1 MGQTENLPRH
11 IAIVMDG
18 NGRWAQKQGLPRF
31 AGHKAG
37 AKVFQDMARYCNKLG
52 IGALTVYAFSTENWN
67 RPKDE
72 VDGLMNELRSY
83 LKNTSAFQKEN
94 IRLVFSG
101 DRSRLAPDLQEL
113 MAKAERDS
121 LSATG
126 LVVNMA
132 INYGGR
138 DEILRAV
145 RSLAKEC
152 ADGVRE
158 AADLKEGDITDRLDA
173 PFLPP
178 LDLFI
183 RPGGE
188 QRISNFLLWQAAY
201 AEFYFT
207 DTLWPDFKEADLDLA
222 IASFGNRER
231 RFGGLKN
238 TTPQRRR
245 SV

>member
-1 MGQTENLPRH
+1 MSQTENLPRH

>member
-1 MGQTENLPRH
+1 MSQTGNLPRH

-113 MAKAERDS
+113 MAKAEKDS

-152 ADGVRE
+152 ADGVCE
-158 AADLKEGDITDRLDA
+158 AADLTEGDITDRLDA

-231 RFGGLKN
+231 RFGGLKD
-238 TTPQRRR
+238 TTSQRRS

>member
-1 MGQTENLPRH
+1 MSQTRNLPRH

-113 MAKAERDS
+113 MAKAEKDS

-207 DTLWPDFKEADLDLA
+207 DTLWPDFKEADLDFA

-238 TTPQRRR
+238 TTPQRRS

>member
-1 MGQTENLPRH
+1 MSQAGNLPRH

-37 AKVFQDMARYCNKLG
+37 AQVFQDMARYCNKLG

-113 MAKAERDS
+113 MKKAEKDS

-152 ADGVRE
+152 VEGVRE
-158 AADLKEGDITDRLDA
+158 AEDLKEGDITDRLDA
-173 PFLPP
+173 PFLPA

-238 TTPQRRR
+238 TTQSKRR

>member
-1 MGQTENLPRH
+1 MSQAGNLPRH

-113 MAKAERDS
+113 MEKAEKDS

-152 ADGVRE
+152 VEGVRE
-158 AADLKEGDITDRLDA
+158 AEDLTEGDITDRLDA
-173 PFLPP
+173 PFLPA

-238 TTPQRRR
+238 TTQSKRR

>member
-1 MGQTENLPRH
+1 MSQAGNLPRH

-52 IGALTVYAFSTENWN
+52 IDALTVYAFSTENWN

-113 MAKAERDS
+113 MEKAEKDS

-152 ADGVRE
+152 VEGVRE
-158 AADLKEGDITDRLDA
+158 AADLTEGDITDRLDA
-173 PFLPP
+173 PFLPA

-238 TTPQRRR
+238 TTQSKRR

>member
-1 MGQTENLPRH
+1 MSQAGNLPRH

-113 MAKAERDS
+113 MEKAEKDS

-152 ADGVRE
+152 VEGVRE
-158 AADLKEGDITDRLDA
+158 AADLTEGDITDRLDA
-173 PFLPP
+173 PFLPA

-238 TTPQRRR
+238 TTQSKRR

>member
-1 MGQTENLPRH
+1 MSQTGNLPRH

-152 ADGVRE
+152 VEGVRE
-158 AADLKEGDITDRLDA
+158 ADDLTEGDITDRLDA
-173 PFLPP
+173 PFLPA

-238 TTPQRRR
+238 TTQSKRR

>member
-1 MGQTENLPRH
+1 MSQTENLPRH

-113 MAKAERDS
+113 MEKAEKDS